1 VRAEWNSKKIGF
13 VYFTCCVYFE
23 YGGRRYDDHAS
34 LRRRAG
40 GTRLPSASE
49 KAAAN
54 QLRQILASHATGD
67 AKLRVLDDAQQAA
80 EITLSPALSS
90 LLMELLRH
98 IGRGDAVTLVPVH
111 EMLTTQQ
118 AADILN
124 VSRPFLV
131 SLLEKNEIQHVTVG
145 RHRRIRAEDLF
156 AYKRTRDEKRGN
168 ALADLA
174 ERDAEHL

>member
-1 VRAEWNSKKIGF
+1 MTMPAYAE
-13 VYFTCCVYFE
+13 E
-23 YGGRRYDDHAS
+23 
-34 LRRRAG
+34 LG

-131 SLLEKNEIQHVTVG
+131 SLLEKDEIQHVTVG

-156 AYKRTRDEKRGN
+156 AYKRTRDEKRGK
-168 ALADLA
+168 ALANLA
-174 ERDAEHL
+174 EQDAEHL